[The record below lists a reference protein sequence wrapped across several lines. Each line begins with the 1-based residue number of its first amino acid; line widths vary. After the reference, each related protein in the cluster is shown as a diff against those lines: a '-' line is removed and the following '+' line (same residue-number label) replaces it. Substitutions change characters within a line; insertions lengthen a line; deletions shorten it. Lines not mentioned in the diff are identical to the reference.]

1 MGKLLPT
8 ILDTKYENI
17 LKEERS
23 LAKDISSA
31 IIKLRPL
38 SAWDVTIPLVFII
51 KFIKHKRTK
60 EIFALNFLFTKR
72 LALEAARDMVGK
84 EQTKEEAMAQI
95 KEKTGEI
102 LSSDEKGIY
111 SQKIRNKQMREID
124 LLIDHYVKLLQ
135 SPAKDYK
142 TMMQNTY
149 QTWQQYNAFLTELKR
164 AEHDVN
170 KAAQQTV
177 GAVAA
182 SDVAFK
188 MEKSAE
194 RMREVRAGEIFV
206 FNPTTRFQ

>member
-8 ILDTKYENI
+8 ILDTRYENI

-51 KFIKHKRTK
+51 SFIKHKRTK
-60 EIFALNFLFTKR
+60 EIFTLNFLFTKK
-72 LALEAARDMVGK
+72 LALEAALDMVGK
-84 EQTKEEAMAQI
+84 GQTKEDAMEGI
-95 KEKTGEI
+95 KEKTGEL

-135 SPAKDYK
+135 TPAKDYK
-142 TMMQNTY
+142 TMIQSAY
-149 QTWQQYNAFLTELKR
+149 QTWEQYNAFLTELKR
-164 AEHDVN
+164 AERDVN
-170 KAAQQTV
+170 RAAQQTV
-177 GAVAA
+177 GVDAA

-188 MEKSAE
+188 MEKSVE
-194 RMREVRAGEIFV
+194 RMREVRAGKIFV
-206 FNPTTRFQ
+206 F